1 MLQLLENLLSQVN
14 FDGFDKYYICLQS
27 NLFILKTK
35 LVLIYIILF
44 FACGKNEN
52 NPAEKVFIYKESL
65 PFIKPSTDKL
75 PKLSTKYSLAVKAHA
90 EAFCTKYWKN
100 DDDNLSFLIARNGQ
114 IIHEQY
120 NGIAN
125 FESKEAITP
134 NTPIH
139 IASVTKVFTATAIL
153 LLIDA
158 RKIRLDQKV
167 NTLLDNFPYP
177 KVTVE
182 SLLNHRAG
190 LSNYAYF
197 TSDKKVWDKSKMLT
211 NQDILNLFTIK
222 KIGLDFPTNTHFN
235 YCNTN
240 YAMLALIIEKITK
253 TSYKEAMNRMIFKAL
268 QMENTYVFDIN
279 NDKETAVAS
288 YRQDTSKFEY
298 EFLDG
303 IYGDKNI
310 FSTPRDLLKFD
321 QAINASTFLNP
332 ELVKKIYKGYSYEKD
347 GTKNYGLGI
356 RMIEWPTGQ
365 KYYFHNG
372 WWHGNTSSY
381 VTLKKEKVTIIALSN
396 KMTRNVYA
404 IRKLAPLFGDYP
416 FEVEEEE

>member
-1 MLQLLENLLSQVN
+1 M
-14 FDGFDKYYICLQS
+14 
-27 NLFILKTK
+27 
-35 LVLIYIILF
+35 LF
-44 FACGKNEN
+44 FSCGKNETK
-52 NPAEKVFIYKESL
+52 PIEKPFIYNESL
-65 PFIKPSTDKL
+65 PFVKPSTDKL
-75 PKLSTKYSLAVKAHA
+75 QKLSKGYIEQKKKLVQ
-90 EAFCTKYWKN
+90 EFCDKYWKN

-125 FESKEAITP
+125 YETSEALTTK
-134 NTPIH
+134 TPIH
-139 IASVTKVFTATAIL
+139 IASVSKVLTATAIL

-158 RKIRLDQKV
+158 KKITLDQKV
-167 NTLLDNFPYP
+167 TTILDNFPYP
-177 KVTVE
+177 KVTIE
-182 SLLNHRAG
+182 TLLNHRSG

-211 NQDILNLFTIK
+211 NQDILNLFTSK
-222 KIGLDFPTNTHFN
+222 KIALEFPTNTHFN

-279 NDKETAVAS
+279 NDKETAVTS
-288 YRQDTSKFEY
+288 YRPDTSKFEY

-321 QAINASTFLNP
+321 KAINASTFLNP
-332 ELVKKIYKGYSYEKD
+332 KLVKKIYKGYSYESE
-347 GTKNYGLGI
+347 GEKNYGLGI
-356 RMIEWPTGQ
+356 RMIEWKTGQ
-365 KYYFHNG
+365 TYYFHNG

-396 KMTRNVYA
+396 KLTRNVYA

-416 FEVEEEE
+416 FEFEEEE

>member
-1 MLQLLENLLSQVN
+1 M
-14 FDGFDKYYICLQS
+14 
-27 NLFILKTK
+27 KTK
-35 LVLIYIILF
+35 ILLIYIILF
-44 FACGKNEN
+44 FSCGKS
-52 NPAEKVFIYKESL
+52 EKTITSTEVLYSESL
-65 PFIKPSTDKL
+65 PFIKKNTDKL

-90 EAFCTKYWKN
+90 EAFCKKYWKT
-100 DDDNLSFLIARNGQ
+100 DGDNLSFLVARNGQ

-125 FESKEAITP
+125 FETSDAITA

-139 IASVTKVFTATAIL
+139 IASVSKVLTATAIL
-153 LLIDA
+153 LLVDA
-158 RKIRLDQKV
+158 GKISLEQKV

-182 SLLNHRAG
+182 SLLNHRSG

-197 TSDKKVWDKSKMLT
+197 TSDKKVWD
-211 NQDILNLFTIK
+211 IK
-222 KIGLDFPTNTHFN
+222 KILTNKDILSLFTTKKINLDFPSNTKFN

-240 YAMLALIIEKITK
+240 YAMLALIIEKVTK

-279 NDKETAVAS
+279 NDKKNAVAS
-288 YRQDTSKFEY
+288 YRPDTSKFEY

-310 FSTPRDLLKFD
+310 YSTPRDLLKFD
-321 QAINASTFLNP
+321 QAINSRSFLNP

-372 WWHGNTSSY
+372 WWHGFTASY
-381 VTLKKEKVTIIALSN
+381 ITLKKEKVTIIALSN
-396 KMTRNVYA
+396 KFTRNVYA

-416 FEVEEEE
+416 FEVNDEE

>member
-1 MLQLLENLLSQVN
+1 LLFNENL
-14 FDGFDKYYICLQS
+14 
-27 NLFILKTK
+27 ILKTK
-35 LVLIYIILF
+35 LLLIYSLLF

-52 NPAEKVFIYKESL
+52 ALKEKTTTYTETL

-75 PKLSTKYSLAVKAHA
+75 AKLSKGYITQKQKPIQ
-90 EAFCTKYWKN
+90 EFCDKYWKN
-100 DDDNLSFLIARNGQ
+100 DGDNLSFLVARNGQ

-125 FESKEAITP
+125 FETSEALTAK
-134 NTPIH
+134 TPIH
-139 IASVTKVFTATAIL
+139 IASVSKVLTATAIL

-158 RKIRLDQKV
+158 KKITLDQKV
-167 NTLLDNFPYP
+167 NTILDNFPYP

-182 SLLNHRAG
+182 SLLNHRSG

-197 TSDKKVWDKSKMLT
+197 TSDKKVWDKSKTLT
-211 NQDILNLFTIK
+211 NQDILNLFTTK
-222 KIGLDFPTNTHFN
+222 NIGLDFPTNTHFN

-253 TSYKEAMNRMIFKAL
+253 TSYKEAMRRMIFKAL
-268 QMENTYVFDIN
+268 QMNDTYVFDIN
-279 NDKETAVAS
+279 TDATTAVAS
-288 YRQDTSKFEY
+288 YRPDTSKFEND
-298 EFLDG
+298 FLDG

-310 FSTPRDLLKFD
+310 YSTPRDLLKFD
-321 QAINASTFLNP
+321 EVINSSTFLNKD
-332 ELVKKIYKGYSYEKD
+332 LVKKIYKGYSYEKD

-356 RMIEWPTGQ
+356 RIIEWPTGQ

-381 VTLKKEKVTIIALSN
+381 ITLKKEKVTIIALSN
-396 KMTRNVYA
+396 KFTRNVYA

-416 FEVEEEE
+416 FEFNEKD

>member
-1 MLQLLENLLSQVN
+1 LKTYPIQLISFAWRINIFALLL
-14 FDGFDKYYICLQS
+14 K
-27 NLFILKTK
+27 LFELKTK
-35 LVLIYIILF
+35 LLLLYIVF
-44 FACGKNEN
+44 FFSCGKNDTKEI
-52 NPAEKVFIYKESL
+52 EKPFIYNESL
-65 PFIKPSTDKL
+65 PFLKQSTAILPRLSKGYIAQKQQPIK
-75 PKLSTKYSLAVKAHA
+75 
-90 EAFCTKYWKN
+90 AFCDKYWK
-100 DDDNLSFLIARNGQ
+100 DESDNLSFLIARNGQ

-125 FESKEAITP
+125 FETSEALTSKTP
-134 NTPIH
+134 LH
-139 IASVTKVFTATAIL
+139 IASVSKVLTATAIL

-158 RKIRLDQKV
+158 KKISLDQKV
-167 NTLLDNFPYP
+167 TTLLDNFPYP
-177 KVTVE
+177 KVTIE
-182 SLLNHRAG
+182 TLLNHRSG

-197 TSDKKVWDKSKMLT
+197 TSDNKVWDKSKILT
-211 NQDILNLFTIK
+211 NQDILTLFTTK
-222 KIGLDFPTNTHFN
+222 KIGLDFPSNTKFN

-240 YAMLALIIEKITK
+240 YVMLALIIEKVTK

-268 QMENTYVFDIN
+268 QMDNTYVFDIN
-279 NDKETAVAS
+279 KDKETAIAS
-288 YRQDTSKFEY
+288 YRPDTSKFEY

-321 QAINASTFLNP
+321 RAINSSSFLNP

-381 VTLKKEKVTIIALSN
+381 ITLKKEKVMIIALSN
-396 KMTRNVYA
+396 KFTRNVYA

-416 FEVEEEE
+416 FEFADEE